1 MSTSAAFSF
10 EIPARSLGGE
20 ARREERAEFE
30 RLVTCHSASIYR
42 LALRLTES
50 PADAEDLVQE
60 TFLRAWRGIRR
71 FRGESRYRT
80 WLVRILLNAAANRRR
95 ALGRAAPPEPPPGPN
110 GDPAEAT
117 VRREL
122 LRRVLDAVQALPR
135 RQRETILLRAR
146 GGLSLDEIAEVLGIG
161 KGVVKVHL
169 HRARRKLLRR
179 FGPEI
184 GGVS

>member
-1 MSTSAAFSF
+1 MSTPAAFSF

-20 ARREERAEFE
+20 AHREDREEFE
-30 RLVTCHSASIYR
+30 RLVAGHSAAIYR
-42 LALRLTES
+42 LALRITGS

-71 FRGESRYRT
+71 FRGEARFRT
-80 WLVRILLNAAANRRR
+80 WLTRILLNANANRRR
-95 ALGRAAPPEPPPGPN
+95 SLARPAPPEPPPGPN

-117 VRREL
+117 ARRDL
-122 LRRVLDAVQALPR
+122 LGRVLDAVHSLPR

-146 GGLSLDEIAEVLGIG
+146 AGLSVAEVAEVLGIG

-169 HRARRKLLRR
+169 SRARRKLVRR
-179 FGPEI
+179 FGSEI
-184 GGVS
+184 GGIS